1 MKIDPGSTAIGIV
14 CGAALLAFAVPLGSF
29 MAENV
34 SGLCAATA
42 VSLLSASAW
51 LAFRTRSSTIRPV
64 GFDLHDPGVP
74 PSEWLASMGAKADD
88 PLASRLVGMGLEAQL
103 KTTGL
108 DDPRVEA
115 LLLCLLSIAPQDE
128 PISLSCGSRSDAL
141 SRLAE
146 AMMDPDLKSAAVRFM
161 EQHGLRDDVRLMGPR
176 DTLSERHG
184 TPVTMMLAALEAA
197 RSGRASCA
205 PSEFLWLKKVDR
217 RLWYAMSNLGRAS
230 FHVEGIAAIAHFRE
244 EKIHGRSEAPLIGAA
259 MTALRG
265 ECVDRKGSDME
276 APPAAA

>member
-1 MKIDPGSTAIGIV
+1 MKIDPGSTAIGMAS
-14 CGAALLAFAVPLGSF
+14 GAALLGFAVPLGSF

-42 VSLLSASAW
+42 VSLLSGSAW

-64 GFDLHDPGVP
+64 GFDLYDPPVP
-74 PSEWLASMGAKADD
+74 PSEWLASMGVMEGD
-88 PLASRLVGMGLEAQL
+88 PLASRLVEIGLEAQL

-115 LLLCLLSIAPQDE
+115 LLLCLLSSAPQDLAIT
-128 PISLSCGSRSDAL
+128 ISRSSRSDML

-146 AMMDPDLKSAAVRFM
+146 AMMDPDLKSGAVRFI
-161 EQHGLRDDVRLMGPR
+161 EEHGLREDVRLGEIR
-176 DTLSERHG
+176 DILSERHG

-197 RSGRASCA
+197 RCGRVSCA

-230 FHVEGIAAIAHFRE
+230 FHIEGIAAIAHFRE

-259 MTALRG
+259 LSALRG
-265 ECVDRKGSDME
+265 ECIDRKGSDME
-276 APPAAA
+276 ALPAAA

>member
-14 CGAALLAFAVPLGSF
+14 SGVALLAFAVPLGSF
-29 MAENV
+29 MAEHV
-34 SGLCAATA
+34 SGLCAAA
-42 VSLLSASAW
+42 SASLLTGSAW

-64 GFDLHDPGVP
+64 GFDLHDPPVP
-74 PSEWLASMGAKADD
+74 PSEWLASMGVTEDD
-88 PLASRLVGMGLEAQL
+88 PLASRLVVMGLEAQL
-103 KTTGL
+103 KTTGI

-115 LLLCLLSIAPQDE
+115 LLLCLLSSAPQDLA
-128 PISLSCGSRSDAL
+128 ITISRSGRSDML

-146 AMMDPDLKSAAVRFM
+146 AMMDPDLKSGAIRFM
-161 EQHGLRDDVRLMGPR
+161 EEHGLREDVRLGEIR
-176 DTLSERHG
+176 DILSERHG

-259 MTALRG
+259 LAALRG
-265 ECVDRKGSDME
+265 ECIDRKGSDME
-276 APPAAA
+276 SLPAAA

>member
-29 MAENV
+29 VAENV

-42 VSLLSASAW
+42 VSLLSTSAW
-51 LAFRTRSSTIRPV
+51 LAFRTQSSTVRPV
-64 GFDLHDPGVP
+64 GFDLHDPAVP

-88 PLASRLVGMGLEAQL
+88 PLASRLVEMGLEAQL

-115 LLLCLLSIAPQDE
+115 FLLCLLSSAPQDLA
-128 PISLSCGSRSDAL
+128 ITTSRSSRSDML

-146 AMMDPDLKSAAVRFM
+146 AMMDPDLKSGAVRFM
-161 EQHGLRDDVRLMGPR
+161 EEHGLREDVRLGEIR

-197 RSGRASCA
+197 RSGRALGA

-244 EKIHGRSEAPLIGAA
+244 EKVHGRSEVPLIGSA
-259 MTALRG
+259 MAALRG
-265 ECVDRKGSDME
+265 ECIDRKGSDME
-276 APPAAA
+276 ALPAAA

>member
-34 SGLCAATA
+34 SGLCAAA
-42 VSLLSASAW
+42 SASLLTGSAW
-51 LAFRTRSSTIRPV
+51 LAFRTRSTTVRPV
-64 GFDLHDPGVP
+64 GFDLHDPQVL
-74 PSEWLASMGAKADD
+74 PSELLASMGVTEDD
-88 PLASRLVGMGLEAQL
+88 PMASRLVEMGLEAQL
-103 KTTGL
+103 KTTGI

-115 LLLCLLSIAPQDE
+115 LLLCLLSDAPQDLA
-128 PISLSCGSRSDAL
+128 INMSRGSRSDMMT
-141 SRLAE
+141 RLAE
-146 AMMDPDLKSAAVRFM
+146 AMMDPDLKSGAVQFM
-161 EQHGLRDDVRLMGPR
+161 KEYGLREDVRLGEIR
-176 DTLSERHG
+176 DILSERHG

-197 RSGRASCA
+197 RSRRASCA

-259 MTALRG
+259 VAALRG
-265 ECVDRKGSDME
+265 ECIDPKGSDVE
-276 APPAAA
+276 ALPAAA

>member
-42 VSLLSASAW
+42 ASLLSASAW
-51 LAFRTRSSTIRPV
+51 LAFRTRSSTVRLV

-74 PSEWLASMGAKADD
+74 PSKWLASMGASADD
-88 PLASRLVGMGLEAQL
+88 PLASRLVEMGLEAQL
-103 KTTGL
+103 KSTGL
-108 DDPRVEA
+108 EDPRIEA

-128 PISLSCGSRSDAL
+128 LIPLACGSRPDTL

-146 AMMDPDLKSAAVRFM
+146 GLTDHDPRSGAIRFM
-161 EQHGLRDDVRLMGPR
+161 EQHGLRGDARLMGAR

-259 MTALRG
+259 LSALRG
-265 ECVDRKGSDME
+265 ECIDRKGSDVE
-276 APPAAA
+276 ALPAAA

>member
-34 SGLCAATA
+34 SGLCAAA
-42 VSLLSASAW
+42 SASLLTGSAW
-51 LAFRTRSSTIRPV
+51 LAFRTRSTTVRPV
-64 GFDLHDPGVP
+64 GFDLHDPQVL
-74 PSEWLASMGAKADD
+74 PSELLASMGVTEDD
-88 PLASRLVGMGLEAQL
+88 PMASRLVEMGLEAQL
-103 KTTGL
+103 KTTGI

-115 LLLCLLSIAPQDE
+115 LLLCLLSGAPQDLA
-128 PISLSCGSRSDAL
+128 INMSRGSRSDMMT
-141 SRLAE
+141 RLAE
-146 AMMDPDLKSAAVRFM
+146 AMMDPDLKSGAVQFM
-161 EQHGLRDDVRLMGPR
+161 KEYGLREDVRLGEIR
-176 DTLSERHG
+176 DILSERHG

-197 RSGRASCA
+197 RSRRASCA

-259 MTALRG
+259 VAALRG
-265 ECVDRKGSDME
+265 ECIDPKGSDVE
-276 APPAAA
+276 ALPAAA